1 MDNWYSLSYLYF
13 STIGTLTT
21 LFVGILISLS
31 TGGRKQ
37 NLDPRFLLT
46 KQDFLSNFDVFKK
59 RNHVLN
65 YKLHPVEVGGND
77 NPAFNHVELNFTDHS
92 GKINGT
98 RL

>member
-1 MDNWYSLSYLYF
+1 MLPF
-13 STIGTLTT
+13 I
-21 LFVGILISLS
+21 F
-31 TGGRKQ
+31 Q
-37 NLDPRFLLT
+37 
-46 KQDFLSNFDVFKK
+46 

-65 YKLHPVEVGGND
+65 YKLHPVEVGGTD